1 MTICH
6 TKYCVSK
13 QKFDN
18 KDSRNNGKNAHKN
31 STSLSELREEWSLL
45 RAMESPEAAIRV
57 IAFTL
62 QEAAK
67 QNLLITGPNL
77 QLTRFHTLS
86 PPKISI
92 LKYLQYLEEKSK
104 CDTSCFI
111 VAMILLDR
119 LMMNNSHVQITPLTV
134 HKLCL
139 CALMT
144 AAKFNTDRALSNTF
158 WAGIGGVRVEEL
170 NLLELEFLFLMGFS
184 LVITQEEYKKWDDE
198 LRRKAEMPTFASPQI

>member
-1 MTICH
+1 
-6 TKYCVSK
+6 
-13 QKFDN
+13 
-18 KDSRNNGKNAHKN
+18 
-31 STSLSELREEWSLL
+31 
-45 RAMESPEAAIRV
+45 MESTDAVIRV

-67 QNLLITGPNL
+67 QNLLVTGPNL

-92 LKYLQYLEEKSK
+92 LKYLQFLQEKSN

-119 LMMNNSHVQITPLTV
+119 LMINNSHVQITPLTV

-144 AAKFNTDRALSNTF
+144 ATKFNTDTHLPNTF

-184 LVITQEEYKKWDDE
+184 LVITQDEYKKWDDE
-198 LRRKAEMPTFASPQI
+198 LHLKAELPTFASPQI